1 MPHQSILLWYKD
13 YFELQTKYLPKKK
26 KKHGINSCVKVSP
39 ALSQKER
46 KESNRK
52 ENNLYE
58 TETVPRWVCVSKPYK
73 ITFICRSLLEEEME
87 TCSSILAWKS
97 SRTEEPG
104 GYGPWGLKGSDM
116 TKRFS
121 THTLL
126 ASHVYLP
133 FHKSPF
139 PETRALLPSSLR
151 PFSTI
156 YHLC

>member
-1 MPHQSILLWYKD
+1 MPRQSMLLWYKD

-26 KKHGINSCVKVSP
+26 KTGHKFLCEGVSRP
-39 ALSQKER
+39 LPDR
-46 KESNRK
+46 T

-58 TETVPRWVCVSKPYK
+58 TETVSRWVWVNKPYK
-73 ITFICRSLLEEEME
+73 ITFICCSLLEEEME

-104 GYGPWGLKGSDM
+104 GYGPWGLKGSDR

-139 PETRALLPSSLR
+139 PETLTLLPSSLR